1 MKSMNHPNIIKHFHV
16 IETEEITYLVM
27 EHASEGE
34 LLRRILERGSLPEC
48 EAERIFTQVVHAVN
62 YCHNNQVVHRDIKAT
77 NILMDCRG
85 NAKLIDF
92 SLAVKV
98 TPGQKLRGFCGTL
111 PYCAP
116 ELFAPGEYDA
126 YPIDMWCLGILLFL
140 MHVSIDIFNVIL
152 ELLIINP
159 GRRPTIKDIMRR
171 PMIRASEA
179 RSPPTSTPSL
189 PGTPSP
195 SIVGTMR
202 VMGYKPEVIIESLR
216 VQKYDEVMATYLI
229 LQHQSPAG
237 DYGHNQVNP
246 VKTRQPGTV
255 LRLTEPYSYPG
266 SLRRAEPVP
275 YTFTLPSKG
284 QEKEEE
290 HYSRKFARCHSM
302 PATLCCHPDT
312 HPLHLGCPIAKSIK
326 SSILEMNIYFSQVGS
341 RDSHTDSDHISL
353 GLYTN
358 SSRTSQNEGTSD
370 LESHMSYSHQSESW
384 SFLEEEDSSSS
395 SSEDLSEMTTVIEI
409 ESTIVPEEKTLT
421 QEDIDAQEAIIAL
434 RVNIKEAT
442 MPEVREEEETE
453 E

>member
-1 MKSMNHPNIIKHFHV
+1 MTTVIEIESTIVAEEKTLTQEDIDAQEAIIALRQDMEACSSVEDPFNTDYRMMRTLGHGHFSEVKLAFHVPTVTCVAVKLLRNKKKYNSIFNSEISVMKSMNHPNIIKLFHV

-116 ELFAPGEYDA
+116 ELFARGEYDA

-140 MHVSIDIFNVIL
+140 MVAGHFPFQAKSVAGMRNEVTSGNFTIPKHVSIDIFNVIL

-171 PMIRASEA
+171 PVIRASEA

-202 VMGYKPEVIIESLR
+202 VIGYKPEVIIESLR
-216 VQKYDEVMATYLI
+216 DQKYDEVMATYLI

-237 DYGHNQVNP
+237 DCGHN
-246 VKTRQPGTV
+246 
-255 LRLTEPYSYPG
+255 
-266 SLRRAEPVP
+266 
-275 YTFTLPSKG
+275 
-284 QEKEEE
+284 
-290 HYSRKFARCHSM
+290 
-302 PATLCCHPDT
+302 
-312 HPLHLGCPIAKSIK
+312 
-326 SSILEMNIYFSQVGS
+326 QVGS
-341 RDSHTDSDHISL
+341 RDSHTDSDHPSL
-353 GLYTN
+353 G
-358 SSRTSQNEGTSD
+358 
-370 LESHMSYSHQSESW
+370 
-384 SFLEEEDSSSS
+384 LEEEDSSSS

-409 ESTIVPEEKTLT
+409 ESTIVAEEKTLT

-434 RVNIKEAT
+434 RKDQYDRNPGNVTSGLLSKK
-442 MPEVREEEETE
+442 
-453 E
+453 